1 MDTMSSEESGEDED
15 GGDEIIVRPIPWRS
29 KEFTKVI
36 KLLDDYIHT
45 RRSSQSKRQ
54 MLKRILGTFTKRDRP
69 DGLPKWA

>member
-1 MDTMSSEESGEDED
+1 MDTMSSEEKGEDED
-15 GGDEIIVRPIPWRS
+15 RDEIIVRPIPWRS

-45 RRSSQSKRQ
+45 RRSSQSKQQ
-54 MLKRILGTFTKRDRP
+54 MLKRIVGQFTKRDRP